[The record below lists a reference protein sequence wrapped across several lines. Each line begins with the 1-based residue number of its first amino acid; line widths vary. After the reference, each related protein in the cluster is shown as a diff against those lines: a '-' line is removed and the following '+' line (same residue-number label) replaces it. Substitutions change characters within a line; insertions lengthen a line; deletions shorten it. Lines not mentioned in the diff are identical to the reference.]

1 MNINYVIESQLTS
14 KDLCLIGL
22 LDTISK
28 EKNSDIFQYSYKEI
42 IDDLPLVFKSKT
54 HKANLV
60 MLRRILDRKEVQK
73 FVTREINKKG
83 YPRGSI
89 VTFTLN
95 RKNIDKLRI
104 EGIVK

>member
-1 MNINYVIESQLTS
+1 MNINYVIENQLTS

-22 LDTISK
+22 LDTVSK
-28 EKNSDIFQYSYKEI
+28 EKNSDTFQYSYKEI

-83 YPRGSI
+83 YPLGSI

-95 RKNIDKLRI
+95 RKNIDILDI

>member
-1 MNINYVIESQLTS
+1 M
-14 KDLCLIGL
+14 
-22 LDTISK
+22 
-28 EKNSDIFQYSYKEI
+28 
-42 IDDLPLVFKSKT
+42 FKSKT

-60 MLRRILDRKEVQK
+60 MLRRILDRKEVQE

-95 RKNIDKLRI
+95 RKNIDKLGI